1 MLENSV
7 VVNLYVVNMFLS
19 TDNESNIGAVKKA
32 LYDRESK
39 NPPTKCILEVL
50 RLCFEGNNSGFSNKN
65 FIQIYDTDQ
74 GSYMPC

>member
-7 VVNLYVVNMFLS
+7 VVNFYVVNMFLS
-19 TDNESNIGAVKKA
+19 TNNESNIEAVKKA

-50 RLCFEGNNSGFSNKN
+50 RLFGR
-65 FIQIYDTDQ
+65 Q
-74 GSYMPC
+74 